1 MSQLLNASASHDG
14 ALYYHITGRCVRFA
28 YLTGFA
34 GHYHYDHRRQ
44 WFNERLLLLSDMFMV
59 EVVALAIQP
68 RQYQLVLRLD
78 PAAAD
83 RLDPQQIIARWSML
97 YQLPQAL
104 QTLPLPDNPDTT
116 ALLELWRNRLCD
128 LSWFLRSLHHYIAKK
143 ANAEDG
149 CSGHFWESRVK
160 TKRLTDEQ
168 TLKNALASIACLVA
182 EPTAMQ

>member
-1 MSQLLNASASHDG
+1 M
-14 ALYYHITGRCVRFA
+14 ITG
-28 YLTGFA
+28 GN
-34 GHYHYDHRRQ
+34 GS
-44 WFNERLLLLSDMFMV
+44 NERLLLLSDMFMV

-116 ALLELWRNRLCD
+116 ALLELL
-128 LSWFLRSLHHYIAKK
+128 A
-143 ANAEDG
+143 
-149 CSGHFWESRVK
+149 
-160 TKRLTDEQ
+160 Q
-168 TLKNALASIACLVA
+168 PAL
-182 EPTAMQ
+182 